1 MSAQPA
7 DEAPQKS
14 LPAWLP
20 VAMIGTVIAFIV
32 VVAINSSG
40 SSTPPSSTEV
50 SVTSTTADPDSPP
63 TTADP
68 NARPADEVQPV
79 TITGTPLPPREKG
92 SDAAVGLTAPD
103 ITGFGLDGNPV
114 AFTNG
119 VARAVVFL
127 AHWCPHCQAEVD
139 DLTAFLATH
148 DWPTGVEIQTIS
160 TWVDTGRGN
169 YPPSTW
175 LDRVS
180 WPFPVLA
187 DDDSFSAANAL
198 GLTGTPMWVFI
209 DANGTVVDRTG
220 GLSPSDLL
228 DKVLALGG

>member
-1 MSAQPA
+1 
-7 DEAPQKS
+7 
-14 LPAWLP
+14 
-20 VAMIGTVIAFIV
+20 MIGTVIAFIV

-40 SSTPPSSTEV
+40 SSTAPSSAEV
-50 SVTSTTADPDSPP
+50 SVTSTTADPYAPP

-79 TITGTPLPPREKG
+79 TITGVALPPREKG
-92 SDAAVGLTAPD
+92 SDAAVGMTAPD

-119 VARAVVFL
+119 VPRAVVFL

-139 DLTAFLATH
+139 DLTKFLATH

-169 YPPSTW
+169 YPPSKW

-187 DDDSFSAANAL
+187 DDASFTAANAL

-209 DANGTVVDRTG
+209 DASGTVVDRTG
-220 GLSPSDLL
+220 GLSPDDLF